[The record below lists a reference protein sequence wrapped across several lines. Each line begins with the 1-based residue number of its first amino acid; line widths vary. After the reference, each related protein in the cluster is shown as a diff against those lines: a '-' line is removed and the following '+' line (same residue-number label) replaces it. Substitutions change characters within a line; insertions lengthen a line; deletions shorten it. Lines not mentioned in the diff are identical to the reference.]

1 MATKY
6 IVSATP
12 TNPADTEYARKEYA
26 VREAERRANQENRT
40 LVVTVIT
47 SAGNQVHETE
57 VIEPKPATGRGGR
70 RDAVTDSAVEGYEV
84 LYEKPAIGAELLR
97 RKADT
102 PAEAPGSQY
111 VLYCLTHEFTRNL
124 DNMIH
129 ERELRR
135 EGKWCPA
142 CVAHEGPT
150 TKTFGRKVNA

>member
-97 RKADT
+97 SEERRVGKDGSSRSA
-102 PAEAPGSQY
+102 AE
-111 VLYCLTHEFTRNL
+111 
-124 DNMIH
+124 
-129 ERELRR
+129 RR
-135 EGKWCPA
+135 RRDRYRWSS
-142 CVAHEGPT
+142 
-150 TKTFGRKVNA
+150 